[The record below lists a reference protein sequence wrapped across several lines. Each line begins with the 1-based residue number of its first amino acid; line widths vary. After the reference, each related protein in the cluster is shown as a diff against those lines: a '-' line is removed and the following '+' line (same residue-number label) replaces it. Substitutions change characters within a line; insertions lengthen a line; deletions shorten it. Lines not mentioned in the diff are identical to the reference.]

1 MLSLGRKHQKR
12 TARSLL
18 AVFGGLWLLASA
30 APCMAAQPMACPSD
44 TPGNHCPQDG
54 HSALDTAGGCGAL
67 ETLNCHLP
75 NPNPP
80 SAALDIPAP
89 APMLLQT
96 LPVAPEISRVSRL
109 PTFART
115 DADPHTPLLNRKQS
129 RRLI

>member
-1 MLSLGRKHQKR
+1 MIPLGRKHRKR
-12 TARSLL
+12 TARGLL
-18 AVFGGLWLLASA
+18 AVLSGLWLLAAA
-30 APCMAAQPMACPSD
+30 APCLAAQPMACPSD
-44 TPGNHCPQDG
+44 SLGNHCPLDSR
-54 HSALDTAGGCGAL
+54 SALDAACGCGAL
-67 ETLNCHLP
+67 EALNCHLP

-96 LPVAPEISRVSRL
+96 LPVPPEISRVSRL

-115 DADPHTPLLNRKQS
+115 NADPPTPLLNRKQS